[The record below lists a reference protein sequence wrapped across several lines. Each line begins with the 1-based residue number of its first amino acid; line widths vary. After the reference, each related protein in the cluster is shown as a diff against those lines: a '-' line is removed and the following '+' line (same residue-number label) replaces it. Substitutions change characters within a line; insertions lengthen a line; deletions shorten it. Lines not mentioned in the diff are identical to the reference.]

1 MTNIKDSD
9 VRPRQE
15 EGCRGEVEA
24 EGSTKLFWAGGDVQS
39 KVDSSGFSLQG
50 EGKVFTRRDVVRSMF
65 PSKGREPSVSCT
77 SGGRREGAKSG
88 PSSGSEA
95 RRSGAALGGDNV
107 VGPKWFPPVGSGPR
121 ESASARGG
129 RGRCEYCLW

>member
-1 MTNIKDSD
+1 MCSQRRTPVGSAYKGKGKSS
-9 VRPRQE
+9 
-15 EGCRGEVEA
+15 RG
-24 EGSTKLFWAGGDVQS
+24 GI
-39 KVDSSGFSLQG
+39 
-50 EGKVFTRRDVVRSMF
+50 
-65 PSKGREPSVSCT
+65 REPSVSCT
-77 SGGRREGAKSG
+77 SGGRREGAKSSPG
-88 PSSGSEA
+88 SGSEA